1 MQTKRMYL
9 VNNEPNTFPYLFNLA
24 NWLLTN
30 SSVDLLVIVINSAD
44 IPGSLCIG
52 TLVLVV
58 VVVVIGLSS
67 IRFHLIAL
75 NDVK

>member
-44 IPGSLCIG
+44 VPGSLCIG
-52 TLVLVV
+52 TLVL